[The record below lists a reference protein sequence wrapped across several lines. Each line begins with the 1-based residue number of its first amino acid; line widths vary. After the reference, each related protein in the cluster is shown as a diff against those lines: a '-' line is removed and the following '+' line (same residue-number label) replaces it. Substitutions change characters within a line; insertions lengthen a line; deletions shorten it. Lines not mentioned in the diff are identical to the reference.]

1 MLGALVGKEI
11 AVNLIGSTFENDKEK
26 QNAKENNR
34 LSLDEKDLF
43 TLNQM
48 INKTTTKRLFSLTLL
63 SQNLNVVTNAKIR
76 MVHL

>member
-48 INKTTTKRLFSLTLL
+48 INKTTTKRLFSLTIL

>member
-63 SQNLNVVTNAKIR
+63 SQNLNVVTNTKIR
-76 MVHL
+76 MVYL

>member
-48 INKTTTKRLFSLTLL
+48 INKTTTKRLFSLTIL
-63 SQNLNVVTNAKIR
+63 SQNLNVVTNTKIR
-76 MVHL
+76 MVYL